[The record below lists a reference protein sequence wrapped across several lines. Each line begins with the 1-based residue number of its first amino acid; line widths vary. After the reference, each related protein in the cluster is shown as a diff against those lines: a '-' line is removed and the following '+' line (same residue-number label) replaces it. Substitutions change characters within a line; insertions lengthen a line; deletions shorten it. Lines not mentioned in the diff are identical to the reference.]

1 MDFQLLMGLL
11 ENIDEYY
18 MQMALQE
25 ACEAYDE
32 GEIPVGAVVVG
43 GERVLARSH
52 NHTER
57 LHDVTAHAEMLSLTA
72 ASETIGAKYLTD
84 CTLYVTLEPCVMC
97 AGALAWSQIGRI
109 VYGASDDKRGFSLIE
124 GNILH
129 PKTVVESG
137 VLKEECE
144 QLLKKFFKERRL

>member
-25 ACEAYDE
+25 AREAYDE

-43 GERVLARSH
+43 GERVLARSN

-144 QLLKKFFKERRL
+144 QLLKKFFKERRQ